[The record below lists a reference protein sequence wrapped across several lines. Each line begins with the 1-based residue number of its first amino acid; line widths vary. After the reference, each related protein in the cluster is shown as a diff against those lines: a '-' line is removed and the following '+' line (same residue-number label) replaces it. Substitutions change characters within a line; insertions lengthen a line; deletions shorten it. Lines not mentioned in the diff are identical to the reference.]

1 MEYKGYEFRFNV
13 RWLVRGV
20 THNAAVGVF
29 KNGQM
34 VAPCADIYL
43 AQKYVD
49 QRVKM
54 DEKLGRIKADGTKV
68 ERSKRTGCNGG
79 AKRTR
84 D

>member
-54 DEKLGRIKADGTKV
+54 DERLGRSAGNDKAG
-68 ERSKRTGCNGG
+68 SKRDSKR
-79 AKRTR
+79 AKDVRK
-84 D
+84 